1 MLLSILIVKKLLPEM
16 FMKKDH
22 RKQTKPSLG
31 RKKVANDKLQVV
43 GYKWQVTND
52 KLQVLQVKIYK

>member
-1 MLLSILIVKKLLPEM
+1 
-16 FMKKDH
+16 MKKNH
-22 RKQTKPSLG
+22 RKQIKPSLG

-52 KLQVLQVKIYK
+52 TLQVLQVKIYK